1 MLPQSTHLY
10 KLSKV
15 GTLMD
20 ADISFFNFSVNK
32 ITSKEESGLDN
43 GRIRLLYY
51 GLMLSI
57 YVLCVLQVN
66 LYYKSHPMLS
76 ATNGIMLIS
85 AIVLFKALTYRPNW
99 KAIAHAA
106 LIIGTLVNL
115 VDVLVVLQRFN
126 YVAIG
131 ALIIVVLFS
140 FYMLGQKWGAFY
152 SLLNLV
158 PLVAF
163 VVLKYN
169 GMYAINIIPEST
181 GQLTFIISMVASF
194 GIGVYINTHFYTV
207 LSKSSQLLKENNEKQ
222 EALNQKYEEAI
233 AKAEKSYEAKSDFL
247 STMSHEIRTP
257 LNAVIGM
264 SNLLIMG
271 QPRADQKENLE
282 VLKFS
287 AANLL
292 SIVNDVLDFSA
303 IESGKQVFE
312 NTQMN
317 IAQLMQNICGG
328 QVLEAKEKG
337 LGFSLEVD
345 EILQHKDVYGD
356 PTRITQVVFNLISN
370 AIKFTHDGA
379 IQVKVTCVEDHYN
392 MLAVNFAVKDTG
404 IGIGQDKLNVIFEP
418 FTQESLSTTRQYAGT
433 GLGLAIVK
441 RLLESQGVKIQ
452 VASEP
457 GVGSEF
463 SFNMDFPVHAEKQQA
478 LNGSHQLDENNNL
491 AEAVNNL
498 RALRVL
504 IAEDNPV
511 NIMLMKKLLAKWEI
525 APTIAEN
532 GERAVDLMH
541 SANFD
546 IILMDLQMPLMNGFD
561 AAMQIRKMSDPQKS
575 NVPIIALTASA
586 LADIKEKVYASGMN
600 EYVSKPFKPS
610 ELLEK
615 IQHLTAAPC
624 ACSSSTISTTTI
636 TAA

>member
-1 MLPQSTHLY
+1 MN
-10 KLSKV
+10 
-15 GTLMD
+15 
-20 ADISFFNFSVNK
+20 ADISFFNFSVDK
-32 ITSKEESGLDN
+32 ITSKEEVGLDN

-51 GLMLSI
+51 GLMLAI

-66 LYYKSHPMLS
+66 LYYKPLPMLA
-76 ATNGIMLIS
+76 ATNGVMLLS
-85 AIVLFKALTYRPNW
+85 AIVLFKALTYKPNW
-99 KAIAHAA
+99 RAITHAA
-106 LIIGTLVNL
+106 LIIGTVVNL

-126 YVAIG
+126 YVSIG
-131 ALIIVVLFS
+131 AIIIVVLFS

-152 SLLNLV
+152 SLLNV
-158 PLVAF
+158 IPIMAF
-163 VVLKYN
+163 IILQHN
-169 GMYAINIIPEST
+169 GLYEINIVPEKT
-181 GQLTFIISMVASF
+181 TRLTFIISMIASF
-194 GIGVYINTHFYTV
+194 GIGVYINSHFYSV
-207 LSKSSQLLKENNEKQ
+207 LAKSNELLKETNEKQ
-222 EALNQKYEEAI
+222 KALNQKYEEAI
-233 AKAEKSYEAKSDFL
+233 AKAEKSYEAKSEFL

-271 QPRADQKENLE
+271 EPRPDQKENLE

-292 SIVNDVLDFSA
+292 SIVNDVLDFSS
-303 IESGKQVFE
+303 IEAGKQVFE
-312 NTQMN
+312 NTKMN
-317 IAQLMQNICGG
+317 IAELMQNICGG

-337 LGFSLEVD
+337 LGFNLEVD
-345 EILQHKDVYGD
+345 EVLHQKDVYGD

-370 AIKFTHDGA
+370 AIKFTHDGD
-379 IQVKVTCVEDHYN
+379 IQVKVTCQEDRYN
-392 MLAVNFAVKDTG
+392 MLAVNFTVKDTG

-418 FTQESLSTTRQYAGT
+418 FTQESLSTTRQYGGT

-441 RLLESQGVKIQ
+441 RLLESQGVTIQ
-452 VASEP
+452 VVSQP

-463 SFNMDFPVHAEKQQA
+463 SFNMDFPVHTEKQKV
-478 LNGSHQLDENNNL
+478 LNGSHQLDEGNVL
-491 AEAVNNL
+491 VEAVNNL
-498 RALRVL
+498 RTLRVL

-511 NIMLMKKLLAKWEI
+511 NVMLMKKLLAKWEI

-546 IILMDLQMPLMNGFD
+546 IVLMDLQMPLMNGFD
-561 AAMQIRKMSDPQKS
+561 AAIQIRKMSDPQKS

-600 EYVSKPFKPS
+600 EYISKPFKPT

-615 IQHLTAAPC
+615 MQQLTSTSTTAA
-624 ACSSSTISTTTI
+624 
-636 TAA
+636 